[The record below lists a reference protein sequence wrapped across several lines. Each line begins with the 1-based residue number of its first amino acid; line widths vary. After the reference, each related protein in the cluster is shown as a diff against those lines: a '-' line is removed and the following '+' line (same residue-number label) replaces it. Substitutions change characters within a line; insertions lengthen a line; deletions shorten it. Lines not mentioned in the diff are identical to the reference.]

1 MVAIFIILASLSGV
15 CVALMDRI
23 SHYDNVGKGFWSRYY
38 YHNSKYIFSKMYP
51 KIPKWFVS
59 SFLVMFL
66 DAWHFLKLISL
77 LCIFGLIAMFNINY
91 AFVWFGLYQLYF
103 NIFYSK

>member
-1 MVAIFIILASLSGV
+1 MAAIFIILASLSGV

-23 SHYDNVGKGFWSRYY
+23 SHYDNVGLKWWSRDY
-38 YHNSKYIFSKMYP
+38 YHNAKYYFMAKYP
-51 KIPKWFVS
+51 KFPKWVVS

-66 DAWHFLKLISL
+66 DAWHFSKLVSL